1 MNVGLSVL
9 ASCVAAIATASAH
22 ADDSPVKFT
31 RDIRPL
37 FQSYCFSC
45 HGPDKQK
52 GDINLSTFNDE
63 SAIIRDP
70 KTWGAVLEQLND
82 STMPPAKK
90 TQPTAA
96 ERLKLVTY
104 VHDVMTHIDP
114 ATLPKDPG
122 RVTIHRLNRVE
133 YNNTMRDLL
142 GVYTHP
148 ADTFPADAGGGG
160 GFDNNADTLFIP
172 PILMERYLNA
182 AGEVLREVPGR
193 KLIATRPD
201 EKLPPRDA
209 AKQTIENFASRA
221 FRRPVTTDE
230 VEKFLRLYDGAAGR
244 GENFDDAT
252 RLAMKAILVSPP
264 FLFRIETDRDSK
276 EPYAIGDYE
285 LASRLS
291 YFIWSSMPD
300 DELLDLAKR
309 GTLHED
315 AVLERQA
322 RRMLKDPKSVA
333 LAENFASQWLG
344 FRKLQ
349 TTAQPDRE
357 RFPKFTA
364 AVRDAMY
371 DESVLFFDS
380 VFREDRG
387 LLTLIDADYTF
398 LNEALAR
405 HYGIPNISGEE
416 MRRVELKDANRGGI
430 LCLGS
435 VLTVNSYPLRTSPV
449 LRGRWVLDAV
459 LGTPPPP
466 PPPDVPK
473 IPDDDRAPDGLSI
486 RQRLERHRQDP
497 NCAACHAR
505 MDPIGFGL
513 ENFDPVGRWRTTAAD
528 KPIDSA
534 GVLVSGEAFNGPA
547 ELKKV
552 LLGKKDQF
560 AKNVSE
566 KLLAY
571 ALGRGIEYYDQP
583 AVQKITGGLA
593 RNDDRAGTLVT
604 EIVKSYPF
612 RYRRNSPVAKE

>member
-1 MNVGLSVL
+1 MPVARADNAPVGFE
-9 ASCVAAIATASAH
+9 
-22 ADDSPVKFT
+22 K
-31 RDIRPL
+31 DIRPL
-37 FQSYCFSC
+37 LEDYCFSC
-45 HGPDKQK
+45 HGPKKQK
-52 GDINLSTFNDE
+52 GDINLSTFKDE
-63 SAIIRDP
+63 SGVVRDP

-90 TQPTAA
+90 KQPTAA
-96 ERLKLVTY
+96 ERLRMVAY

-114 ATLPKDPG
+114 AKLPKDPG

-133 YNNTMRDLL
+133 YNYTLRDLL
-142 GVYTHP
+142 GIYTHP
-148 ADTFPADAGGGG
+148 ADAFPVDAGGGG

-182 AGEVLREVPGR
+182 AGEVLREVPAR
-193 KLIATRPD
+193 SLITIRPND
-201 EKLPPRDA
+201 KTSSRDA
-209 AKQTIENFASRA
+209 ARELLGKFASRA
-221 FRRPVTTDE
+221 FRRPSPPAE
-230 VEKFLRLYDGAAGR
+230 VEKFLAIFDGAAKR
-244 GENFDDAT
+244 GENYDDAV
-252 RLAMKAILVSPP
+252 RLAMKAVLVSPA
-264 FLFRIETDRDSK
+264 FLFRIEADHDTA
-276 EPYAIGDYE
+276 EPYAISDYE

-291 YFIWSSMPD
+291 YFIWSSTPD
-300 DELLDLAKR
+300 DELLDLAAK
-309 GTLHED
+309 GKLHED
-315 AVLERQA
+315 AVLEQQA
-322 RRMLKDPKSVA
+322 RRMLKDPKSLA
-333 LAENFASQWLG
+333 LAENFGSQWLG

-371 DESVLFFDS
+371 QESVLFVDS
-380 VFREDRG
+380 VFRDDKS

-398 LNEALAR
+398 LNEPLAR
-405 HYGIPNISGEE
+405 FYGIPKVSGEE
-416 MRRVELKDANRGGI
+416 MRRVDLADPNRGGI
-430 LCLGS
+430 ISLGS
-435 VLTVNSYPLRTSPV
+435 ILTVNSYPLRTSPV
-449 LRGRWVLDAV
+449 LRGRWVLDAI

-473 IPDDDRAPDGLSI
+473 IPDDDRAPDGLSL
-486 RQRLERHRQDP
+486 RQRLERHRSDP

-513 ENFDPVGRWRTTAAD
+513 ENFDPVGRWRTTSAD

-534 GVLVSGEAFNGPA
+534 GVLVSGEKFTGPA

-552 LLGKKDQF
+552 LLMKKDQF
-560 AKNVSE
+560 AKNLSE

-583 AVQKITGGLA
+583 TVQKITAELA
-593 RNDDRAGTLVT
+593 KNDYRSGTLVV

-612 RYRRNSPVAKE
+612 RYRRNAPVVGDGGK